1 MPPLPPIAAE
11 LPSPLPPIADDLESK
26 LELARKNREEAKAVQ
41 QQWGEEEAVL
51 TERGR
56 QERRKTEA
64 LEQTL
69 LELTGEV
76 DNYKDKLAYSENQ
89 ASKNLKL
96 YRVKQQE
103 VELAQA
109 KAAGLED

>member
-1 MPPLPPIAAE
+1 LQ
-11 LPSPLPPIADDLESK
+11 
-26 LELARKNREEAKAVQ
+26 ARKNREEAKAVQ

-56 QERRKTEA
+56 QEKRRTEA

-76 DNYKDKLAYSENQ
+76 DNYK
-89 ASKNLKL
+89 
-96 YRVKQQE
+96 
-103 VELAQA
+103 
-109 KAAGLED
+109 

>member
-1 MPPLPPIAAE
+1 MQ
-11 LPSPLPPIADDLESK
+11 
-26 LELARKNREEAKAVQ
+26 ARKNREEAKAVQ

-56 QERRKTEA
+56 WVASKYSIRMFPESGLTSLSTSRRGGRQTILWGDYPYWGKPEICKTKSMACLSVFHDRQEKRRTEA

-76 DNYKDKLAYSENQ
+76 DNYK
-89 ASKNLKL
+89 
-96 YRVKQQE
+96 
-103 VELAQA
+103 
-109 KAAGLED
+109 